1 MRGRDRKDGDFQ
13 NTDYFLVKCVCVA
26 HLLHLFP
33 KMCFFFFCFIYKV
46 LFFKEKS
53 QKNWETIIHFFSSLI
68 IFILLAQ

>member
-33 KMCFFFFCFIYKV
+33 KMCFFFASFTKFCFLK
-46 LFFKEKS
+46 
-53 QKNWETIIHFFSSLI
+53 KNHKRTGK
-68 IFILLAQ
+68 Q

>member
-33 KMCFFFFCFIYKV
+33 KMCFFFCFIYKV